1 MPNSEGGKYPEKS
14 DRNSI
19 FGGMKKGTDIVVD
32 NLPDDFFG
40 IFPLNHKLPGMDGGY
55 FQPNLFQIV
64 WFTESTEAEHLIDFE
79 QHPVT
84 ADTFYCL
91 GPGQVHFVS
100 GGPLEGLRLL
110 CPIEMFLDIVD
121 DKSRW
126 LFNQLNNDGI
136 VVSNEVLQVLEPLSQ
151 IMVKEFQGANDPEIF
166 KAYLKAFLCHI
177 ARSGPGYS
185 ISYGKD
191 AARLHMLFSIV
202 NKFYR
207 SEKKVSFYANRV
219 GLSPKRLNEIL
230 SQTTGSTLTAILH
243 YNLITH
249 AKREIGYG
257 DKNFKQIAFELGFS
271 EQAYFSRFFK
281 RHTGLSPEAFRRKM
295 FKLSKHSGQ

>member
-1 MPNSEGGKYPEKS
+1 
-14 DRNSI
+14 
-19 FGGMKKGTDIVVD
+19 
-32 NLPDDFFG
+32 
-40 IFPLNHKLPGMDGGY
+40 
-55 FQPNLFQIV
+55 
-64 WFTESTEAEHLIDFE
+64 
-79 QHPVT
+79 
-84 ADTFYCL
+84 
-91 GPGQVHFVS
+91 
-100 GGPLEGLRLL
+100 
-110 CPIEMFLDIVD
+110 
-121 DKSRW
+121 
-126 LFNQLNNDGI
+126 
-136 VVSNEVLQVLEPLSQ
+136 
-151 IMVKEFQGANDPEIF
+151 
-166 KAYLKAFLCHI
+166 
-177 ARSGPGYS
+177 
-185 ISYGKD
+185 
-191 AARLHMLFSIV
+191 MLFSIV

-230 SQTTGSTLTAILH
+230 SHTTGSTLTAILH